1 MFSGYV
7 VVAVLA
13 AALNGWAATAD
24 LTGARMARDNA
35 ARVGVPS
42 TWLLPL
48 GGLKAAGALGLL
60 VGIAVP
66 AVGLAAAIGLIL
78 LFVCAVVAHLR
89 VRWYATLAFP
99 GTFLLLAVGALVLR
113 LASMGGVHTLVA
125 GRPPHRKCQWW
136 LLDSPTWKVEHAFVH
151 AGRRCLAK
159 RPRCST
165 NQTYVLSNSSST
177 LPEERR

>member
-89 VRWYATLAFP
+89 V
-99 GTFLLLAVGALVLR
+99 LAVGALVLR